1 MTAAA
6 PQRFACKGCGAELY
20 YAPEKKGLGCRH
32 CGAGEPLPPP
42 TGFTATEHPLIL
54 DESPVAGAPPP
65 VPPPLPDAAQ
75 GYGLEMAQRKCKQ
88 CGAMMSVPAGQKT
101 SQCAFCGS
109 KFVEENVS
117 TQLQEVPE
125 TVLPLAISVAQ
136 ARQLYT
142 DWIKQGWFTP
152 NALKR
157 ENQLENLQG
166 FYLPFWT
173 FDAKTHSDWT
183 AERGTHYYT
192 TESYYENGQSRTRQV
207 QHTRWTPAAGSRD
220 DLYDDV
226 LVPAARAD
234 VKSLLQKVEGF
245 NTKTGLVPYAP
256 AYLAGWGAL
265 AYSVDKRQAWSEAE
279 AIIRADQEDKCGG
292 DVGGDTHR
300 SLNVLTQFFDPHYK
314 HTLLPYWICSYR
326 YHEKVFQFVV
336 NGETGKIAGTKP
348 ISWIKVTAAVL
359 FAATVIGLIIYANA
373 SG

>member
-1 MTAAA
+1 MSST
-6 PQRFACKGCGAELY
+6 PQRFACKGCGAEQY
-20 YAPEKKGLGCRH
+20 FAPDKKGLACNH

-42 TGFTATEHPLIL
+42 AGFTAPEHPLIL
-54 DESPVAGAPPP
+54 NAPGET
-65 VPPPLPDAAQ
+65 PPPLPSAAAQ

-88 CGAMMSVPAGQKT
+88 CGAAMSVPAKQKT
-101 SQCAFCGS
+101 SECAFCGS

-117 TQLQEVPE
+117 TAQVEAPE
-125 TVLPLAISVAQ
+125 TVLPLAISTQQ

-142 DWIKQGWFTP
+142 DWIKKGWFTP
-152 NALKR
+152 SALKR

-183 AERGTHYYT
+183 AERGTYYYT
-192 TESYYENGQSRTRQV
+192 TESYTVNGRTQTRQV
-207 QHTRWTPAAGSRD
+207 QHTRWSPAAGRRD

-234 VKSLLQKVEGF
+234 IKTLLVKVEGF
-245 NTKTGLVPYAP
+245 DTKTGLVPYAP

-265 AYSVDKRQAWSEAE
+265 AYSVDKAEAWTEAE
-279 AIIRADQEDKCGG
+279 AIIRGDQERKCGS

-300 SLNVLTQFFDPHYK
+300 FLNVLTKFFDPFYK

-326 YHEKVFQFVV
+326 YHDKVFQFVI
-336 NGETGKIAGTKP
+336 NGQTGKIAGTKP
-348 ISWIKVTAAVL
+348 VSWLKVTLAVL
-359 FAATVIGLIIYANA
+359 FALAVIGLFILANKD
-373 SG
+373 G